1 MPGASPS
8 PRAAAL
14 LDLVELAR
22 NLDEDLVERG
32 HLTLDGLARLLCPSG
47 DRSTLATIRSLLI
60 ELGEPPEGVS
70 PDAAERLRS
79 ELRLVADLRNVIL
92 ARIPPPPSR
101 LVVTAA
107 GSDVLRR
114 VQSELRLVPLFQLVE
129 DVIRSTDHHCW
140 LGAPYWNADALDQL
154 GPALGGL
161 ARRGGRVTFVCQGG
175 PPVGLADPLP
185 VVRRAATEIVG
196 EGGHATV
203 LAFETRSSGGRNV
216 LLHAKFALAD
226 YRVGYLG
233 SANMTGQGFGNHLE
247 VGVRLPTSEAAHLTQ
262 LLEHLVEVGLL
273 QPRSAPEQSP

>member
-1 MPGASPS
+1 MPAASPS

-22 NLDEDLVERG
+22 NLDDDPTDPRPV
-32 HLTLDGLARLLCPSG
+32 TLDGLARSLCPAG
-47 DRSTLATIRSLLI
+47 DRSTLATIRSLLV
-60 ELGEPPEGVS
+60 ELGAPAEGV
-70 PDAAERLRS
+70 PPAVAESLRA
-79 ELRLVADLRNVIL
+79 ELRLVGDLRNVIV
-92 ARIPPPPSR
+92 ARTPPPPSR

-107 GSDVLRR
+107 GSDELRQ

-140 LGAPYWNADALDQL
+140 LGAPYWNANALDQL
-154 GPALGGL
+154 GGALGGL

-175 PPVGLADPLP
+175 PPAGQADPLP
-185 VVRRAATEIVG
+185 VLRRAVTDIVG

-203 LAFETRSSGGRNV
+203 LAFETLTSSGRNV

-226 YRVGYLG
+226 GRMGYLG
-233 SANMTGQGFGNHLE
+233 SANMTGQGFGDHLE
-247 VGVRLPTSEAAHLTQ
+247 VGVRLPATEAAHLTT

-273 QPRSAPEQSP
+273 QPR

>member
-1 MPGASPS
+1 MPEASPS
-8 PRAAAL
+8 RRAAAL

-22 NLDEDLVERG
+22 HLDHDLPDRG
-32 HLTLDGLARLLCPSG
+32 HLTLDGLARSLCPSG
-47 DRSTLATIRSLLI
+47 DRSTLATIRSLLV
-60 ELGEPPEGVS
+60 ELGAPPESVS

-79 ELRLVADLRNVIL
+79 ELRLVGDLRNVIL
-92 ARIPPPPSR
+92 ARTPPPPSR

-107 GSDVLRR
+107 GSEELRQ

-154 GPALGGL
+154 RPALGGL

-175 PPVGLADPLP
+175 PSAGQADPLP
-185 VVRRAATEIVG
+185 VLRRAATDIVG
-196 EGGHATV
+196 EGGQATV
-203 LAFETRSSGGRNV
+203 LAFETLTAAGRNV

-226 YRVGYLG
+226 NRVGYLG
-233 SANMTGQGFGNHLE
+233 SANMTGQGFGDHLE
-247 VGVRLPTSEAAHLTQ
+247 VGVRLPATEAAHLTQ

-273 QPRSAPEQSP
+273 HSR